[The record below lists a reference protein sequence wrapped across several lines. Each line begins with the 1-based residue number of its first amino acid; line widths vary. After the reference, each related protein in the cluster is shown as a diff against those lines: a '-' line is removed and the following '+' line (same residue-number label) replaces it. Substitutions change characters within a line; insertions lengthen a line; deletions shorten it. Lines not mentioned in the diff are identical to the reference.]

1 MFGPLPRLHRTLV
14 VVTTL
19 IVGMLA
25 GVWLVNETAVP
36 ALAAA
41 GVGWGL
47 LAGLLLNYV
56 LLHDFHRRP
65 DPVRVRRR

>member
-25 GVWLVNETAVP
+25 GVWLVHETTLP

>member
-14 VVTTL
+14 VVTAL

-25 GVWLVNETAVP
+25 GIWLVNETAVP

-47 LAGLLLNYV
+47 LAGLLLTYV
-56 LLHDFHRRP
+56 LLHDFHHRP